1 MRYAP
6 TDSGYTFI
14 MEQGI
19 RTHVSF
25 KYGDPGGDKL
35 FEIDVES
42 TGHLPAKGELVTLP
56 IEYDEQRLQQYEVL
70 DRYSCYLRRGV
81 SQPAAQYVDIIV
93 TAA

>member
-1 MRYAP
+1 
-6 TDSGYTFI
+6 
-14 MEQGI
+14 MEQVI

-42 TGHLPAKGELVTLP
+42 TGLLPAKGELVTLP
-56 IEYDEQRLQQYEVL
+56 IDYDEQRLQQYEVL
-70 DRYSCYLRRGV
+70 DRYSCYSWRVG
-81 SQPAAQYVDIIV
+81 QPAAQYVDIIV